1 MSDTVLVHDLLGL
14 AEPRN
19 YSKSAPNAAANL
31 IWNGRPWVLR
41 KAARLD
47 SWLILV
53 PCLISDRGLNDQHDR
68 GLNDQ
73 HGRGLN
79 DQHDRD

>member
-1 MSDTVLVHDLLGL
+1 MRQMPMTIQPSPDETNA
-14 AEPRN
+14 AET
-19 YSKSAPNAAANL
+19 NAAANL
-31 IWNGRPWVLR
+31 VWNGRQWVLR
-41 KAARLD
+41 KAARHD
-47 SWLILV
+47 SWLRFV
-53 PCLISDRGLNDQHDR
+53 PCLISDRGLNDQHGR